1 MMLRLGTILLA
12 GLLSACAVTPRETP
26 APVEDRDVPSVEV
39 PRPPVFGPPPAEPQR
54 APETAPAP
62 PVRSTPP
69 AATPASTLLTSIDSA
84 VAAGE
89 LERAIALSERA
100 LRITPRDARLW
111 YRLASIH
118 FQQRNYSEAAGFA
131 RRGLSFAAAEPALA
145 RDLNALLERA
155 TAAQQRR

>member
-1 MMLRLGTILLA
+1 MMLRLGTLLLA
-12 GLLSACAVTPRETP
+12 SLLSACAVTPRETP
-26 APVEDRDVPSVEV
+26 APVENRDVPVVEV
-39 PRPPVFGPPPAEPQR
+39 PRPPVFGPPEPQPER
-54 APETAPAP
+54 APSP
-62 PVRSTPP
+62 PVSTTPP
-69 AATPASTLLTSIDSA
+69 AATPASTLLTAINSA

-89 LERAIALSERA
+89 LERAAALCERA

-118 FQQRNYSEAAGFA
+118 FQQQNYSEAADFA

-155 TAAQQRR
+155 NAAND